1 MANMSYC
8 RFENTY
14 GDLKDCVTAMEEAMD
29 EGVSLKKFV
38 REMSEEELMYFQSI
52 TNMCKRLMEAYDNM
66 TLAQLMEI
74 DDEDEYDLSDKCFEA

>member
-14 GDLKDCVTAMEEAMD
+14 FDLKDCATALEEAMD
-29 EGVSLKKFV
+29 RGVSLKKFV
-38 REMSEEELMYFQSI
+38 REMSKEELMAFEGI
-52 TNMCKRLMEAYDNM
+52 TDMCERLMEAYDNM

-74 DDEDEYDLSDKCFEA
+74 DEEDPYEDEDEDEA